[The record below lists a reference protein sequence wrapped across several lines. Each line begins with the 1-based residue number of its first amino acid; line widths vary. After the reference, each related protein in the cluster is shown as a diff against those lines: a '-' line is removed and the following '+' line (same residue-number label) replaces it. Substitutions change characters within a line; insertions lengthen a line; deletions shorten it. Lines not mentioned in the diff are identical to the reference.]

1 MEKGSGVFSPKPGSR
16 DRLVKEVQIFDFR
29 LISGFMLETL
39 LAAYR
44 TMRAKPSISIF
55 DEKDAP
61 DRRALD
67 DVVFDILRL
76 TAGEREAV
84 YEQW

>member
-1 MEKGSGVFSPKPGSR
+1 
-16 DRLVKEVQIFDFR
+16 
-29 LISGFMLETL
+29 MLETL

-44 TMRAKPSISIF
+44 TMRVKPSISIF